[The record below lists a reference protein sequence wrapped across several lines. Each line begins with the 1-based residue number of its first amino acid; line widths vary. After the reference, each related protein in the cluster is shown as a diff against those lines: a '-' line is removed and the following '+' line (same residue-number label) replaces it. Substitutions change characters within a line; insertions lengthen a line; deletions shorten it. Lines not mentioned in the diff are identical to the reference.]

1 MKLCVIYNSAP
12 HYRKGIFKLMEEEY
26 DIDWY
31 FDKALGDIKSLP
43 PSFFKHPNY
52 IENRRIIG
60 PLYWQKGIQKLISD
74 SKYNHFLILGELYSL
89 STWIILIKKKIFYP
103 KKRIYLWSHGWY
115 GKESLSKRIF
125 KKIFFNMSDGI
136 FLYGNRARDLMI
148 QNGFNP
154 KNLHVIHNSL
164 DYDQQLLIRN
174 SLKSSNIYQNHFGNT
189 NPVLLFI
196 GRLTKVKKLNQLID
210 AVELLKQEK
219 FFLNIVFVGEGEMKN
234 ALQHQVENLELSN
247 QVWFYGKCYE
257 EEKMGI

>member
-1 MKLCVIYNSAP
+1 
-12 HYRKGIFKLMEEEY
+12 
-26 DIDWY
+26 
-31 FDKALGDIKSLP
+31 
-43 PSFFKHPNY
+43 
-52 IENRRIIG
+52 
-60 PLYWQKGIQKLISD
+60 
-74 SKYNHFLILGELYSL
+74 
-89 STWIILIKKKIFYP
+89 
-103 KKRIYLWSHGWY
+103 
-115 GKESLSKRIF
+115 
-125 KKIFFNMSDGI
+125 MSDGI